1 MLATGENTFNPK
13 ERGSIMFWSL
23 KRNLLAAWSGLAM
36 VTAPGLAQSQNDTLK
51 TIVREVKTVQDQL
64 RGNTT
69 EIKTMQSQ
77 LHKLTEAKAGVIH
90 FAASL
95 GVRFIYDKKERFGEP
110 SISPIDS
117 TLQIDN
123 RDRGAVII
131 SGVVMA
137 TPFVKKT
144 SSLRNLGFVA
154 NVNLAEISSETI
166 SAVNS
171 KSVEGGLGISYLLE
185 PNFALAITYD
195 LVFSRRL
202 RDYVLQR
209 KGGKVF
215 DNGKVLTELNRENNN
230 LFINDNLSSLSVKFI
245 YRFGK

>member
-1 MLATGENTFNPK
+1 
-13 ERGSIMFWSL
+13 MFWSL
-23 KRNLLAAWSGLAM
+23 KRNLLIASAGLAM
-36 VTAPGLAQSQNDTLK
+36 VTTPALTQPQNDTLK
-51 TIVREVKTVQDQL
+51 TIVREVKTVQEQL
-64 RGNTT
+64 RGSTA
-69 EIKTMQSQ
+69 EIKALQTQ
-77 LHKLTEAKAGVIH
+77 LNKLTEAKVSVIH

-95 GVRFIYDKKERFGEP
+95 GVRFIYDRKERFGAP

-137 TPFVKKT
+137 TPFVRKK

-166 SAVNS
+166 NTARN
-171 KSVEGGLGISYLLE
+171 KSLEGGLGISYLLE
-185 PNFALAITYD
+185 PNFALAVTYD
-195 LVFSRRL
+195 LVFNRRL

-209 KGGKVF
+209 KGGKVYE
-215 DNGKVLTELNRENNN
+215 NGKVLTELNRENNN
-230 LFINDNLSSLSVKFI
+230 LYIDDNLSSLSVKFI

>member
-1 MLATGENTFNPK
+1 
-13 ERGSIMFWSL
+13 MFWSF
-23 KRNLLAAWSGLAM
+23 KRNLLIASAGLAM
-36 VTAPGLAQSQNDTLK
+36 VTTPGLTQSQNDTLK

-69 EIKTMQSQ
+69 EIKAMQAQ
-77 LHKLTEAKAGVIH
+77 LNKMTETKTGVIH

-95 GVRFIYDKKERFGEP
+95 GVRFIYDKKERFGQP

-131 SGVVMA
+131 SGVIMA

-166 SAVNS
+166 STVNS
-171 KSVEGGLGISYLLE
+171 KSVEGGLGVSYLLE
-185 PNFALAITYD
+185 PNFALGITYD

-209 KGGKVF
+209 KGGKVY

-245 YRFGK
+245 YRFGE

>member
-1 MLATGENTFNPK
+1 MTTT
-13 ERGSIMFWSL
+13 S
-23 KRNLLAAWSGLAM
+23 
-36 VTAPGLAQSQNDTLK
+36 GLAQSPNDTLK

-69 EIKTMQSQ
+69 EIKMMQSQ
-77 LHKLTEAKAGVIH
+77 LTKLTEAKAGVIH
-90 FAASL
+90 FALSL
-95 GVRFIYDKKERFGEP
+95 GVRFIFDKKERFGEP

-166 SAVNS
+166 SAVNN
-171 KSVEGGLGISYLLE
+171 KSFEGGLGISYLLE

-202 RDYVLQR
+202 RDYVLQHA
-209 KGGKVF
+209 GGKVY

-230 LFINDNLSSLSVKFI
+230 LFIDDNLSSLSLKFI

>member
-1 MLATGENTFNPK
+1 
-13 ERGSIMFWSL
+13 MFWSL
-23 KRNLLAAWSGLAM
+23 KRNLLVAWTGLAM
-36 VTAPGLAQSQNDTLK
+36 VTTPGLTQSQNDTLK
-51 TIVREVKTVQDQL
+51 TIAREMRTVQEQL
-64 RGNTT
+64 RGNTA
-69 EIKTMQSQ
+69 EVKAMQTQ
-77 LHKLTEAKAGVIH
+77 LNKLTETKGGVIH

-95 GVRFIYDKKERFGEP
+95 GVRFIYDKKERFGQP

-131 SGVVMA
+131 SGVIMA
-137 TPFVKKT
+137 TPFVRKT

-166 SAVNS
+166 STVNS

-185 PNFALAITYD
+185 PNFALGITYD

-209 KGGKVF
+209 KGGKVY

-245 YRFGK
+245 YRFGE